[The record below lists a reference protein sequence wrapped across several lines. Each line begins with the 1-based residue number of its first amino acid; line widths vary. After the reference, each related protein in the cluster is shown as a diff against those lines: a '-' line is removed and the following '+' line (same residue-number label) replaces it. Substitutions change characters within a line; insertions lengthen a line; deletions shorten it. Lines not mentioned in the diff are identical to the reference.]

1 MRKIDFWC
9 LKHKLIA
16 FILLTLSLTVCGSFI
31 LYVFSAPIWAIVIY
45 GVLTAL
51 INLIYVNFSYSKGL
65 QTAIQDFNNCNP
77 YPLYE
82 LAEKVLPYVKGI
94 SEQDLVLNKTSS
106 LFWMGEHEKMVEI
119 LENLNIDKIS
129 GTLLQSKI
137 VYYNNLL
144 CAYQNTGRKEEA
156 IVVNK
161 KVQKL
166 YNDAPQKVQELY
178 KGIIVSSRVFELEL
192 EEKYD
197 EALQVSLERP
207 ENDLLQKV
215 SAAME
220 RAELF
225 IALKEYE
232 KAKAQLKFVYMNGNK
247 TYYVQKAKNMYDE
260 INT

>member
-1 MRKIDFWC
+1 M
-9 LKHKLIA
+9 
-16 FILLTLSLTVCGSFI
+16 
-31 LYVFSAPIWAIVIY
+31 
-45 GVLTAL
+45 
-51 INLIYVNFSYSKGL
+51 
-65 QTAIQDFNNCNP
+65 
-77 YPLYE
+77 
-82 LAEKVLPYVKGI
+82 
-94 SEQDLVLNKTSS
+94 
-106 LFWMGEHEKMVEI
+106 
-119 LENLNIDKIS
+119 
-129 GTLLQSKI
+129 
-137 VYYNNLL
+137 
-144 CAYQNTGRKEEA
+144 
-156 IVVNK
+156 
-161 KVQKL
+161 
-166 YNDAPQKVQELY
+166 Y

-220 RAELF
+220 RAEIF